1 MRYQIVIAGVVGG
14 LGLLFGT
21 AACGQSKVSEC
32 NALIEVL
39 NKGAANI
46 DKGTKGIQANPM
58 ATAEYKG
65 LADAADKVADDA
77 SKVELKI
84 PELKKFS
91 TDYQAVMKEFAKT
104 ARDTATA
111 VDAKDT
117 TKMTTAANAMEK
129 VGKQEETLIA
139 DINKYCQ
146 AP

>member
-1 MRYQIVIAGVVGG
+1 MRYPIVVLGVVGAF
-14 LGLLFGT
+14 GLLFGT
-21 AACGQSKVSEC
+21 AACGQSKIAEC

-46 DKGTKGIQANPM
+46 DKGTKAVAANPM
-58 ATAEYKG
+58 ATNEYKG

-77 SKVELKI
+77 SKVQLNI
-84 PELKKFS
+84 AELKKFS
-91 TDYQAVMKEFAKT
+91 TDYQGVMKEFAKT

-117 TKMTTAANAMEK
+117 AKMTTAANAMEK

-139 DINKYCQ
+139 DINKFCQ

>member
-1 MRYQIVIAGVVGG
+1 MRFPIVLTSLVSG
-14 LGLLFGT
+14 LGLLFGS
-21 AACGQSKVSEC
+21 AACGQSKISEC

-46 DKGTKGIQANPM
+46 DKGTKAVAANPM

-65 LADAADKVADDA
+65 LSDAASTVADEA

-84 PELKKFS
+84 EELKKFS
-91 TDYQAVMKEFAKT
+91 ADYQGVMKEFAKT
-104 ARDTATA
+104 ARDTAAA
-111 VDAKDT
+111 VEAKDT
-117 TKMTTAANAMEK
+117 AKMTSAANAMEK

-139 DINKYCQ
+139 DINKFCQ

>member
-14 LGLLFGT
+14 IGLLFGT
-21 AACGQSKVSEC
+21 AACGQSKISEC
-32 NALIEVL
+32 NSLIEVL

-46 DKGTKGIQANPM
+46 DKGTKAVSANPM

-65 LADAADKVADDA
+65 LADSANKVAEDA
-77 SKVELKI
+77 AKVELKI

-91 TDYQAVMKEFAKT
+91 TDYQNVMKEFAKT
-104 ARDTATA
+104 AMDTASA

-129 VGKQEETLIA
+129 VGKQEETLIS
-139 DINKYCQ
+139 DINKFCQ

>member
-1 MRYQIVIAGVVGG
+1 MRYQIMIAGLVAGM
-14 LGLLFGT
+14 GLLFGS
-21 AACGQSKVSEC
+21 AACGPSKISEC

-39 NKGAANI
+39 NKGAQNI
-46 DKGTKGIQANPM
+46 DKGTKAVAANPM

-65 LADAADKVADDA
+65 LADAADKVADEA
-77 SKVELKI
+77 SKVKLEL

-91 TDYQAVMKEFAKT
+91 TDYQNVMKEFGKT

-117 TKMTTAANAMEK
+117 TKMTAAANAMEK
-129 VGKQEETLIA
+129 VGKQEETLIN
-139 DINKYCQ
+139 DINKFCQ